1 VRTKPSERSPHLRGN
16 RQLRSRAM
24 EHPPVPEAWWP
35 VIRDHMPGF
44 DPQITPSQGVG
55 ALPEVVRMLMSFAA
69 IGPQAEPIT
78 AGHVLESGL
87 GKGSPLAR
95 LYELDAAIL
104 LLGVGHA
111 SNT

>member
-1 VRTKPSERSPHLRGN
+1 LRGN

-95 LYELDAAIL
+95 LYELDSAIL